1 MKYLR
6 KETKNMKRQ
15 IRRGVFETNSSST
28 HSLCI
33 MMKKDYDRWQE
44 EDLYLFNS
52 NWVRG
57 FPEECR
63 PESGKLYTK
72 EEVIAF
78 LKAQDKRWDCEQDY
92 EDDDIFYDARRDNN
106 FVLSDEENEYLES
119 YYKEFTTPNGDTVVA
134 FGEYGYQG

>member
-1 MKYLR
+1 
-6 KETKNMKRQ
+6 MKRQ

-63 PESGKLYTK
+63 PESGKIYTK
-72 EEVIAF
+72 EEVITF
-78 LKAQDKRWDCEQDY
+78 LKAYDKKWGYEQDY
-92 EDDDIFYDARRDNN
+92 EDDEIFYDARRDCD
-106 FVLSDEENEYLES
+106 FITVDDENEYLES

>member
-1 MKYLR
+1 
-6 KETKNMKRQ
+6 MKRQ

-52 NWVRG
+52 DWVRG
-57 FPEECR
+57 FPEGYR

-72 EEVIAF
+72 EEVISF
-78 LKAQDKRWDCEQDY
+78 LKALDKKWGYEQDY
-92 EDDDIFYDARRDNN
+92 EDEDIFYDMRREND

>member
-28 HSLCI
+28 HSITL

-92 EDDDIFYDARRDNN
+92 EDDDIFYDARRDNG

>member
-1 MKYLR
+1 
-6 KETKNMKRQ
+6 MKRQ

-33 MMKKDYDRWQE
+33 MMKADYDKWQKE
-44 EDLYLFNS
+44 EDLYLYNS
-52 NWVRG
+52 NWSSG
-57 FPEECR
+57 YPEDCR

-72 EEVIAF
+72 EEVISF
-78 LKAQDKRWDCEQDY
+78 LKALDKRWGYEQDY
-92 EDDDIFYDARRDNN
+92 EDEDIFYDMRREND